1 MKSLLLSQNTESIYE
16 FETGMVWEPEGNA
29 KQIHKEM
36 SLRRYP
42 ILEAVDITYLKS
54 LGEGEFGEV
63 YKGEW
68 ITNDNVVQVAVKEL
82 KESAS
87 EEGRTKLLKEA
98 ALMGQFDHKH
108 VIKLFGVVNEGEQVR
123 IDPCMNTHTHT
134 V

>member
-1 MKSLLLSQNTESIYE
+1 M
-16 FETGMVWEPEGNA
+16 WEPEGNA
-29 KQIHKEM
+29 RQIHKEM

-42 ILEAVDITYLKS
+42 ILEAVDLIYLKS

-68 ITNDNVVQVAVKEL
+68 TIDDNVVQVAVKEL

-87 EEGRTKLLKEA
+87 EEARAKLLKEA
-98 ALMGQFDHKH
+98 ALMGQFNHKH

-123 IDPCMNTHTHT
+123 IDRCMNTHTHT
-134 V
+134 I